1 MPSRTLDAEIDR
13 LYQLPL
19 DEFTAARNALAKQ
32 AGQDGTPIRALAK
45 PPIAAWAVNQLHWRD
60 RGTWKALIEAADN
73 ARRAHHAVLAGKATD
88 VRSANEVHEEAV
100 EKALKATLALLG
112 QAGHPVTDATRQAI
126 STTIRALPGQDPP
139 GRLTRTL
146 QPGGFEMLSGLTI
159 TKVTKDAKEPK
170 ETKDAKDAKGTRDQT
185 ARERQAEIAAA
196 RDLREAESAAR
207 RADFEKA
214 RTERDVTR
222 ATDAVGKAREGVNR
236 AEALLEESERELRAA
251 ENARD
256 GAAAHARKAH
266 EAFAR
271 ARKR

>member
-1 MPSRTLDAEIDR
+1 
-13 LYQLPL
+13 
-19 DEFTAARNALAKQ
+19 
-32 AGQDGTPIRALAK
+32 
-45 PPIAAWAVNQLHWRD
+45 
-60 RGTWKALIEAADN
+60 
-73 ARRAHHAVLAGKATD
+73 VL
-88 VRSANEVHEEAV
+88 EEAV
-100 EKALKATLALLG
+100 EKALKATLALLAE
-112 QAGHPVTDATRQAI
+112 AGHPVTDATRQSIA
-126 STTIRALPGQDPP
+126 TTIRALPGPDPA

-159 TKVTKDAKEPK
+159 AKGAKDTKEAKKSTKEPK
-170 ETKDAKDAKGTRDQT
+170 DTKSTKEPS

-222 ATDAVGKAREGVNR
+222 AADAVAKAREGVSR
-236 AEALLEESERELRAA
+236 AEALLEEAERELRAA
-251 ENARD
+251 EKARD

-271 ARKR
+271 ARQS